1 MQGIFSTISLMW
13 QLQVI
18 TLVNR
23 LIYFTQ
29 RLPVVGIFIRDQ
41 TYAAFRT
48 KRTLGAIAVILMFG
62 AGLLESLLYFWG
74 MLALPILLWTED
86 TNTDQ
91 FALLLHM
98 YFCISGVMGG
108 IISAKVLESNKMK
121 YTATRLMRIVPTRF
135 MRAVLLHRYI
145 TFFLYQGISFIL
157 VSVYFNFSI
166 VHALLVVGI
175 ITLWRVLCE
184 LFHLTVFQRKGIVFV
199 QKTWVMSLTMLIA
212 LTLAYLPLT
221 PWGIPLF
228 GAVILDQ
235 GWLVTLIMLSGT
247 VAGYV
252 LLKHTDYSDA
262 VRAVTNY
269 ADPLLNIE
277 IMLADLQQRMIQ
289 SKDNDLSGIPSSTPH
304 VSQKSISSPKGYKQ
318 IHQLFVTRHVNLLRL
333 PFRRRLIAV
342 MIIGLVLSLLAF
354 IFNDHISLDYIGRFT
369 PVLIL
374 AMLNLTVG
382 SQICKVLFLHCDRPL
397 MRYAFYRKHSKVHF
411 LLRFKSL
418 LSMNLKLGLLFA
430 AVMSVPILILTE
442 GRNIG
447 SLLAIWILII
457 TLAVFFSLHHLLL
470 YYVFQPY
477 TTELE
482 TNNPLFTIANSLI
495 SLGIVVAMFLGPTLW
510 VLTAALI
517 VLTVGYLFS
526 AVPLVSNYAANNFR
540 VK

>member
-1 MQGIFSTISLMW
+1 MQRIFSTISRMW

-23 LIYFTQ
+23 LIYFMQ
-29 RLPVVGIFIRDQ
+29 RLPVVGILIRDQ

-48 KRTLGAIAVILMFG
+48 KRILGAVAVILMFG

-74 MLALPILLWTED
+74 MLALPVLLWTED
-86 TNTDQ
+86 HSTDRL
-91 FALLLHM
+91 ALLLHM
-98 YFCISGVMGG
+98 YFCISGLMGG
-108 IISAKVLESNKMK
+108 ITSAKVLESNKMK

-135 MRAVLLHRYI
+135 MRAVLLHRYT
-145 TFFLYQGISFIL
+145 TFILYQGISFSL

-184 LFHLTVFQRKGIVFV
+184 LFHLAVFQRMGIVLV
-199 QKTWVMSLTMLIA
+199 QKTWVMSLTMFIA

-228 GAVILDQ
+228 GARILDQ
-235 GWLVTLIMLSGT
+235 GWIMTLIMLSGA

-252 LLKHTDYSDA
+252 LLKHTDYSAA
-262 VRAVTNY
+262 VRAVTNC
-269 ADPLLNIE
+269 ADPLLNTE

-289 SKDNDLSGIPSSTPH
+289 SKDKDQSEISSSIPY
-304 VSQKSISSPKGYKQ
+304 VSEQSISSPKGYKQ
-318 IHQLFVTRHVNLLRL
+318 IHQLFVTRHVHLLRA
-333 PFRRRLIAV
+333 PFRRRLIAIL
-342 MIIGLVLSLLAF
+342 IIGLVFSLLAF
-354 IFNDHISLDYIGRFT
+354 IFNDHISLDYIARFS
-369 PVLIL
+369 PLLIL
-374 AMLNLTVG
+374 VMLNLTVG
-382 SQICKVLFLHCDRPL
+382 SQICKVLFFHCDRPL
-397 MRYAFYRKHSKVHF
+397 MRYAFYRKHSKMHF

-418 LSMNLKLGLLFA
+418 LSMNLQLGLLSA

-442 GRNIG
+442 GRNSG

-482 TNNPLFTIANSLI
+482 TNNPLFTIANSLT
-495 SLGIVVAMFLGPTLW
+495 SLGIVIGMFLGPTLW
-510 VLTAALI
+510 VLSAALI

-526 AVPLVSNYAANNFR
+526 AIPLVSKYAPNHFR